1 MSINSGLT
9 KVLGWYKELP
19 RGITR
24 LGWREDDTDKLL
36 SERSSTISI
45 QYGWNPEQQGTIGAL
60 QLEAQGLIHGDLK
73 EYTLEKMLGYSQ
85 KDFNEILSQD
95 GTITRKLK
103 KGLPVEFNY
112 PKNQN
117 PRISIGCRELSD
129 ISLWQD
135 HLDRLSQLEADGDI
149 NASNTL
155 GFFPIDAL
163 KPLEDR
169 TSKIS
174 IGYKPAR
181 NQQLGKDYVVMQVQG
196 LNPFDYHTSTIEGS
210 ILGYGQKDF
219 RDIPNQQKPL
229 RALRESASA
238 KAIEIQIQYP
248 SHDTAIIYLTTGE
261 LGSPDNVQQ
270 IIDRLV
276 QLDSDGKVNMYRA

>member
-85 KDFNEILSQD
+85 KDFNEIPSQD

-103 KGLPVEFNY
+103 KGLPIEVNY
-112 PKNQN
+112 QKDKN
-117 PRISIGCRELSD
+117 PRI
-129 ISLWQD
+129 
-135 HLDRLSQLEADGDI
+135 
-149 NASNTL
+149 
-155 GFFPIDAL
+155 
-163 KPLEDR
+163 
-169 TSKIS
+169 
-174 IGYKPAR
+174 
-181 NQQLGKDYVVMQVQG
+181 
-196 LNPFDYHTSTIEGS
+196 
-210 ILGYGQKDF
+210 
-219 RDIPNQQKPL
+219 
-229 RALRESASA
+229 
-238 KAIEIQIQYP
+238 
-248 SHDTAIIYLTTGE
+248 
-261 LGSPDNVQQ
+261 
-270 IIDRLV
+270 
-276 QLDSDGKVNMYRA
+276 